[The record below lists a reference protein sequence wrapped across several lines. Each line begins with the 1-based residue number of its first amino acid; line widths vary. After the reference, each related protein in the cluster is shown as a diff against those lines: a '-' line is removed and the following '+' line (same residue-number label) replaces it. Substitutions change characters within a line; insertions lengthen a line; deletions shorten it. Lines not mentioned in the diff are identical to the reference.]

1 MIVISD
7 WVHRISN
14 VFLKDN
20 AMQDEIIIDGNEQPV
35 DQDAANAETDKLNA
49 DTKVIYT
56 PQEVAA
62 FFQKFA
68 DENSSFSNSD
78 LKWII
83 RVVPANGLP
92 TIEGGVSNIAG
103 GFQVLNN
110 MFNWG
115 N

>member
-14 VFLKDN
+14 IFLKDN

-62 FFQKFA
+62 FFQKFN
-68 DENSSFSNSD
+68 DDTSHFSNE
-78 LKWII
+78 LFKWRIQPLS
-83 RVVPANGLP
+83 VTLSTEDGVPS
-92 TIEGGVSNIAG
+92 TITA
-103 GFQVLNN
+103 GFQVINN
-110 MFNWG
+110 IFAS
-115 N
+115 